1 MASPND
7 IILRTGRLCHTY
19 GAGEAAPPVLHDV
32 ALTVPRGEF
41 VMIMGPSGCGKST
54 LLNILGLMMRP
65 TSGIVELDGRA
76 TQDLGD
82 RERTALRRYKLGFVF
97 QRFNL
102 LPVLSAEQ
110 NVALALRLRGE
121 RVDGQVVEALD
132 RVGLSAKRR
141 KKPGALSVGEQQRV
155 AIARA
160 VVRRPALLLADE
172 PTGNLDSRN
181 AASVLDLLAELNRV
195 DGLTIVMITHN
206 EHVID
211 RADRVLTM
219 QDGRFGQCS
228 PPTRAFEVGPHEQP

>member
-1 MASPND
+1 MATEPD
-7 IILRTGRLCHTY
+7 IILRATNLSHTY
-19 GAGEAAPPVLHDV
+19 GVGEAATPALHGVDLSV
-32 ALTVPRGEF
+32 RRGEF
-41 VMIMGPSGCGKST
+41 VMIMGPSGCGKTT
-54 LLNILGLMMRP
+54 LLNILGLMMRQ
-65 TSGIVELDGRA
+65 TSGVVEFEGRP
-76 TQDLGD
+76 TQTLGD
-82 RERTALRRYKLGFVF
+82 GEHTALRRDRLGFVF

-102 LPVLSAEQ
+102 LPVLSAER
-110 NVALALRLRGE
+110 NVALALQLRGE
-121 RVDGQVVEALD
+121 RVDGQVLEALD

-160 VVRRPALLLADE
+160 VIRRPSLLLADE

-181 AASVLDLLAELNRV
+181 AASVLDLLAELNRS

-219 QDGRFGQCS
+219 QDGRFVCC
-228 PPTRAFEVGPHEQP
+228 

>member
-1 MASPND
+1 MALEPD
-7 IILRTGRLCHTY
+7 IILQAGSLSHTY
-19 GAGEAAPPVLHDV
+19 GTGEAATSVLHGIDLAV
-32 ALTVPRGEF
+32 RRGEF
-41 VMIMGPSGCGKST
+41 VMIMGPSGCGKTT

-65 TSGIVELDGRA
+65 TSGIVEIEGRA

-82 RERTALRRYKLGFVF
+82 SERTALRRDKLGFVF

-102 LPVLSAEQ
+102 LPVLSAEG
-110 NVALALRLRGE
+110 NVALALHLRGE
-121 RVDGQVVEALD
+121 SVDGQVVEALD

-141 KKPGALSVGEQQRV
+141 KKPGLLSVGEQQRV

-160 VVRRPALLLADE
+160 LVRRPSLLLADE

-181 AASVLDLLAELNRV
+181 AASVLDLLAELNRS
-195 DGLTIVMITHN
+195 DGLTVVMITHN

-219 QDGRFGQCS
+219 QDGRF
-228 PPTRAFEVGPHEQP
+228 V